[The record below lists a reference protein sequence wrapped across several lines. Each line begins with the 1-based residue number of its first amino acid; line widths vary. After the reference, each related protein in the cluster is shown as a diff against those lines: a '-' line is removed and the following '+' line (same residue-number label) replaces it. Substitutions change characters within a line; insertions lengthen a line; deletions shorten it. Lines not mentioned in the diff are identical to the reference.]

1 VLLNQ
6 GKYQNKLKKEG
17 KRGATSAGAHR
28 EGHNELCWRV
38 LSCAL
43 FVAFLI
49 NIFVLHLVI
58 TTLALGTL

>member
-6 GKYQNKLKKEG
+6 GKYQKNEKEA
-17 KRGATSAGAHR
+17 KRGTTSAGAHR
-28 EGHNELCWRV
+28 EGHSELCWRV

-49 NIFVLHLVI
+49 NIFVFRLVI
-58 TTLALGTL
+58 ITLVLGTL

>member
-1 VLLNQ
+1 
-6 GKYQNKLKKEG
+6 
-17 KRGATSAGAHR
+17 
-28 EGHNELCWRV
+28 V

-58 TTLALGTL
+58 TTLVLGTL